1 MRGAITPH
9 VAELDA
15 VLARVK
21 AHPKMDGLDL
31 VPRVTCAKKYEWTE
45 PTWRALDDGRALPPP
60 AVAFHVVALRRG
72 RWAVTEL
79 RLAPDL
85 VLVVHR
91 GDGRLIAGHVRSAT
105 YVAASLSSIVWRP
118 DGGRYSRAILIVPD
132 MLPEEDFRRL
142 RVMLRYARN
151 AEVQDTPLSH
161 P

>member
-1 MRGAITPH
+1 MRMPPSVHVVLGPSRCVGAEIG
-9 VAELDA
+9 VAALATLVVVLNLPWDAWVHFFTCLA
-15 VLARVK
+15 VLAW
-21 AHPKMDGLDL
+21 AGI
-31 VPRVTCAKKYEWTE
+31 
-45 PTWRALDDGRALPPP
+45 
-60 AVAFHVVALRRG
+60 AFHVVALRRG

-105 YVAASLSSIVWRP
+105 YVAASLTSIVWRP
-118 DGGRYSRAILIVPD
+118 DGARFSRAILIVPD

-151 AEVQDTPLSH
+151 AEVQDTPLSQ

>member
-1 MRGAITPH
+1 MHGGDDILGG
-9 VAELDA
+9 VGG
-15 VLARVK
+15 VLAADADRFLTGQ
-21 AHPKMDGLDL
+21 A
-31 VPRVTCAKKYEWTE
+31 
-45 PTWRALDDGRALPPP
+45 
-60 AVAFHVVALRRG
+60 G

-105 YVAASLSSIVWRP
+105 YVAASLTSIVWRP
-118 DGGRYSRAILIVPD
+118 DGARFSRAILIVPD

-151 AEVQDTPLSH
+151 AEVQDTPLSQ

>member
-1 MRGAITPH
+1 MRMSPSVHVVLGPSRCVGAVIG
-9 VAELDA
+9 VATLTTLVVVLTLPWDGWLHFIACLA
-15 VLARVK
+15 VL
-21 AHPKMDGLDL
+21 
-31 VPRVTCAKKYEWTE
+31 
-45 PTWRALDDGRALPPP
+45 TWAG
-60 AVAFHVVALRRG
+60 VAFHVVALRRG

-105 YVAASLSSIVWRP
+105 YVAASLTSIVWRP
-118 DGGRYSRAILIVPD
+118 DGARFSRAILIVPD

-151 AEVQDTPLSH
+151 ADVQDTPLSQ